1 MYQTTCPHSR
11 AKRTKYTK
19 PHANTHPVNCNF
31 IPQKDSMIPYM
42 TQTHHLLNNQVLA
55 IFSSSTTI
63 TATLHY
69 SGFENWPIFSA
80 KYVIVYLHFLH
91 FLQSGTHSVL
101 VYFMDNITHSAS
113 FPPPPFPPLNHTSN
127 LTHLL
132 ATIRS
137 NNPFP
142 SLCHSTNYGC
152 IKDPISEWISWV
164 LTLSWSFHASS
175 KHGHRQ
181 MRSQS
186 LIPQHSDSENWHI
199 TSSSLWRKY
208 MWSKWQTVH
217 SNQSHSLNPTI
228 TTTRLNPYLVI
239 SS

>member
-152 IKDPISEWISWV
+152 IKDPISE
-164 LTLSWSFHASS
+164 
-175 KHGHRQ
+175 
-181 MRSQS
+181 
-186 LIPQHSDSENWHI
+186 
-199 TSSSLWRKY
+199 
-208 MWSKWQTVH
+208 
-217 SNQSHSLNPTI
+217 
-228 TTTRLNPYLVI
+228 
-239 SS
+239 